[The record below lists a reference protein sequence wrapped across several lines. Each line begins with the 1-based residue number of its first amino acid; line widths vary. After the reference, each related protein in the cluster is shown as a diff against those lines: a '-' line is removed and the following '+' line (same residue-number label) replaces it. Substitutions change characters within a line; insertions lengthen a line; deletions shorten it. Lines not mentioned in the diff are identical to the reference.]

1 MGEMLQFRGTV
12 TGSSRGMTGM
22 QKKNGSRQEVG
33 LATPVQSAVAASLA
47 RESGVI
53 IPVQTSLVFF
63 QVSMADL
70 CLVPQ
75 VANAER

>member
-1 MGEMLQFRGTV
+1 MEQ
-12 TGSSRGMTGM
+12 TGSWAGNPST
-22 QKKNGSRQEVG
+22 
-33 LATPVQSAVAASLA
+33 APVQSAVAASLA
-47 RESGVI
+47 SESGVI
-53 IPVQTSLVFF
+53 IPVQTPLVFF